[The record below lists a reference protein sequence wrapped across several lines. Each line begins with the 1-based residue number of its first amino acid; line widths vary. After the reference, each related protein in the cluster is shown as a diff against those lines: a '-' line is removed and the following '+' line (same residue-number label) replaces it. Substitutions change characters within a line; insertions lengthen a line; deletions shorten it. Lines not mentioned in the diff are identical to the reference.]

1 MINKP
6 KLVLISEARRGGV
19 APPTSAEYARN
30 YRSSLFMM
38 ARRYYAGRMEKAQ
51 MRFAPS
57 KEVCMA
63 GQRSWVSRD

>member
-6 KLVLISEARRGGV
+6 KLALISAGAAGGV
-19 APPTSAEYARN
+19 APPTSAEYGRN

-38 ARRYYAGRMEKAQ
+38 ARRYYDGRMEKAQ
-51 MRFAPS
+51 MRFAPT

-63 GQRSWVSRD
+63 GRLSWVSRD